1 MAIKA
6 ASRTKGTRGR
16 IVDESLRLFNEFG
29 EPDTTTSLIAA
40 ELAISPGNLY
50 YHFRSKDEIVETLCV
65 DFERAMES
73 ALLRPEALTG
83 DVDEVWCQIRDTFD
97 VVWRYR
103 FLYRDLNNILTRIR
117 TVEVLFRRILDLSV
131 EAAAMACARL
141 AEAGEMVA
149 DERERRALADNLVV
163 VSSYWLSFE
172 YARAPRRPLGEA
184 ALRRGAFQVLAV
196 AAPYLRGRSR
206 ALYEKLAEEYRVA

>member
-1 MAIKA
+1 MASKV
-6 ASRTKGTRGR
+6 ASRIKGTRAR

-50 YHFRSKDEIVETLCV
+50 YHFRSKDAIVEALCV
-65 DFERAMES
+65 DFERAME
-73 ALLRPEALTG
+73 AVLLRPEALTG
-83 DVDEVWCQIRDTFD
+83 EVDEVWRQIRDTFD

-103 FLYRDLNNILTRIR
+103 FLYRDLNNILSRIR
-117 TVEVLFRRILDLSV
+117 SVEVLFRRILGLSV
-131 EAAAMACARL
+131 DAALQACERL
-141 AEAGEMVA
+141 GAVGEMET
-149 DERERRALADNLVV
+149 DEMERRALADNLVV
-163 VSSYWLSFE
+163 VASYWLSFE
-172 YARAPRRPLGEA
+172 FVREPRQPLGEA

-206 ALYEKLAEEYRVA
+206 AFYEELSKKYPVA